1 MVPENHS
8 SHFSEFVEQEN
19 FSTLYT
25 ELRTLAGRY
34 MSRERADHTLQPTA
48 LVHEL
53 FLRLEGRAG
62 LTLKGRS
69 HFMVVAARTMRRILI
84 DHARTHAA
92 QKRKNQ
98 GKVSW
103 LELQDF
109 TVIDSPG
116 RFLDLEK
123 CLTRLAQIDARAA
136 AIMELRFFGD
146 LDVGEIAK
154 MFNISERLV
163 RQEIVHSRAW
173 LLTQMGS

>member
-1 MVPENHS
+1 MIPEKQAPN
-8 SHFSEFVEQEN
+8 FSNLAEQED
-19 FSTLYT
+19 FPALYT

-53 FLRLEGRAG
+53 FLRLEGSAG
-62 LTLKGRS
+62 LTLKGRA

-84 DHARTHAA
+84 DHARAHAA
-92 QKRKNQ
+92 KKRKNQ

-123 CLTRLAQIDARAA
+123 CLNRLSQVDARAA

-154 MFNISERLV
+154 AFNISERLV

-173 LLTQMGS
+173 LLSQMGS